1 MAEEI
6 KKQEIKVEIDE
17 QTANGSYSNL
27 ALITHS
33 QTEFIIDFIFVQ
45 PQNGK
50 AKVKNRII
58 TSPLHAKRILQALQ
72 DNIAKYEMRFGQI
85 KNSETSMQEQSKFYN
100 VVSKC

>member
-58 TSPLHAKRILQALQ
+58 TSPLHAKKFLQALQ
-72 DNIAKYEMRFGQI
+72 DNVTKYEMRFGEI
-85 KNSETSMQEQSKFYN
+85 KNTEKTEQEQSKFYN
-100 VVSKC
+100 